1 MQHEQ
6 QTQEPHS
13 VSTNIQRISHCEV
26 MGYHRYGDMFAQ
38 NISVSVYIII
48 HFIIGTLREVLL
60 IEDIIIKL
68 YYMGTAS

>member
-1 MQHEQ
+1 
-6 QTQEPHS
+6 
-13 VSTNIQRISHCEV
+13 